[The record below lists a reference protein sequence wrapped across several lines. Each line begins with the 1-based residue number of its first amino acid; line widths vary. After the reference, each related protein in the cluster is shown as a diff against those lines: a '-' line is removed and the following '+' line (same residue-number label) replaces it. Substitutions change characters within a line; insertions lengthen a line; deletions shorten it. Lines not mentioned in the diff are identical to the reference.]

1 MKCFVTGAGGFI
13 GGNITRRL
21 LKLGHEVVTFQ
32 RGNYPELEKIGG
44 THIQG
49 SITQKELLMDAMKDA
64 DAVFHV
70 AALAAIS
77 GPRVDFEQ
85 ANVLGTRNIIE
96 ACRANGVQRL
106 IFTSSPSVVFDG
118 KDQIG
123 IDESEPYPTN
133 FLADYPRT
141 KAIAEAEVIGANSDQ
156 LWTVSLRPHL
166 VWGPGDRHLYPRIV
180 ERARQGKLKLVRR
193 QGMKINACYI
203 DNAVD
208 AHICAF
214 DRIASNPD
222 CRGKAY
228 FVSNGEPTSPEDL
241 INSFLACAGLNPIR
255 PTVSP
260 LLAKAAGWL
269 IEIAYKTPF
278 FSGEPPLT
286 RFVAHQQSTSH
297 WFDLSAAK
305 RDLDWQPAV
314 STSQGI
320 ERLRQ
325 HHSEEEPIST

>member
-1 MKCFVTGAGGFI
+1 MKCLVTGAGGFI

-32 RGNYPELEKIGG
+32 RGNYPELNQSGG
-44 THIQG
+44 THLQG
-49 SITQKELLMDAMKDA
+49 SITQKELLMDAMKEV

-77 GPRVDFEQ
+77 GPREDFEQ
-85 ANVLGTRNIIE
+85 ANVLGTRNVIE
-96 ACRANGVQRL
+96 ACKANGVQRL

-123 IDESEPYPTN
+123 IDESEPYPS
-133 FLADYPRT
+133 FYLADYPRT
-141 KAIAEAEVIGANSDQ
+141 KAIAEAEVIAANSDQ
-156 LWTVSLRPHL
+156 FWTISLRPHL
-166 VWGPGDRHLYPRIV
+166 VWGPGDRHLFPRII
-180 ERARQGKLKLVRR
+180 ERARHGKLKLVRR
-193 QGMKINACYI
+193 HGMKIDACYI

-208 AHICAF
+208 AHICAMNQ
-214 DRIASNPD
+214 IATNPD

-241 INSFLACAGLNPIR
+241 INSFLSCAEMNPIR
-255 PTVSP
+255 PSVSP

-269 IEIAYKTPF
+269 IENIYKTPF

-297 WFDLSAAK
+297 WFDLSAAM
-305 RDLDWQPAV
+305 RDLDWKPTISTAV
-314 STSQGI
+314 GI

-325 HHSEEEPIST
+325 HHSAEEPVST